1 MFSEDRPQLTQPQT
15 GPTRDQ
21 RKHIRLE
28 HSGTVQFISEGQQFS
43 GQAVNISRSGMQVV
57 VNVPDSYQSV
67 RSITFTLP
75 HSEQAIELPCRI
87 VRSESGNGGDEAQV
101 LGLEFSY
108 QGEAQLLL
116 IENFIRDLK
125 QEQLDGIT
133 QEVEMRLV
141 HRASCSLREVRT
153 DRQDIRIVS
162 IDNIS
167 TEGFLV
173 SYTGELRPEEHLNL
187 SFCLPGDPKVLKL
200 FGQVMYVIDDV
211 FHEVSSAGICLHN
224 IGKTDQARIR
234 NYVIEATSG
243 SAVRKLH
250 EVFESRDL
258 DPIYQISDPPKIA
271 GIFETLQSRNSQF
284 NVLFETSF
292 EMHSLDLVEI
302 AEEKRIFFATRP
314 AALSIPSDAPLVHA
328 YFSFYLADGSYYFKT
343 ELILSSDH
351 RIGFR
356 FPSVIYQSEKRSYQR
371 KILELKS
378 NVDLE
383 LPSEDGGKKSYK
395 GLLVDISWR
404 GFLCELPLSDQTRKD
419 FKRGTY
425 VEYVIHEQFGLD
437 RYGIV
442 RHLKIN
448 PNGSGNQKLQV
459 GIEAGIQ
466 RSGFRYRRFSRKEW
480 DRNKEHLQSPS
491 SSRGERVDTL
501 PIQYNNKQGH
511 EIAALL
517 NTTRLPVSAPVVLV
531 PPAFGKKKE
540 ALSPLVLT
548 LLQNFKRK
556 GKDLIILRYDGI
568 NRPGESYKEDK
579 NPKRGFEM
587 LNCRLSQGLSDLRT
601 SLDYVHNNPFF
612 TPQEVILV
620 TFSMSSIDAR
630 KLLMDGQG
638 HLVDHWISCMG
649 IPSAKSTIGNILGG
663 IDIIGNY
670 KMGVQTGKGG
680 MLGFLVD
687 FDTLAQDLIDN
698 KYAYLTDSRNDMSK
712 VPHPVLWIYGTHD
725 RWTEAEEVRDIMGV
739 KSSGRREV
747 IEIPTGHNLRSSA
760 DAIMTFKLITAYLYE
775 QLYGEPLDP
784 VSPNKE
790 EMIRLI
796 CCERERLA
804 TSEELDLQKYW
815 KNYLLGVGCNSWG
828 YDFYKNLQDF
838 RNFLIL
844 QAELIDPGDS
854 ERIADVGCGTGL
866 LTEAILHRL
875 TTNGTAAQPVEV
887 VAIDLVQDALAKTRE
902 KWGMLCSTYPQL
914 QKHSLRLFR
923 TDMEPNRLLPVKMFL
938 ENPNLNFDFL
948 CNRIEGL
955 RNVTVDLL
963 NQKASLELLEIM
975 QGCDMTEEK
984 QLLLKEALKHEHL
997 SAVIDFNRAA
1007 RFLKHKLTVSDLAQP
1022 IGRTEDL
1029 LQNDL
1034 YRNLSSRDIRFDVL
1048 NFGNCSMNSSKTFPD
1063 RFFDKIAASLFISYI
1078 HNPDLILND
1087 FYRMLKPAGMLL
1099 VSSMK
1104 PDSDISILFTEYI
1117 ESVQSSTPQTM
1128 DMANRDQNLAAARSM
1143 LNEAAALFTLEEDG
1157 YFRFYSEEELVAM
1170 VEAAGFVD
1178 IRTYFSLGNPAQA
1191 VIVTGKK
1198 PE

>member
-1 MFSEDRPQLTQPQT
+1 
-15 GPTRDQ
+15 
-21 RKHIRLE
+21 
-28 HSGTVQFISEGQQFS
+28 
-43 GQAVNISRSGMQVV
+43 MQVV
-57 VNVPDSYQSV
+57 VNLPDSYKSV

-75 HSEQAIELPCRI
+75 STGQSVELSCRI
-87 VRSESGNGGDEAQV
+87 VRTESGDGSSQV

-108 QGEAQLLL
+108 QADAQMLL
-116 IENFIRDLK
+116 IENYIRDLK
-125 QEQLDGIT
+125 QEQLDRIT
-133 QEVEMRLV
+133 QEAEMRRV
-141 HRASCSLREVRT
+141 HRASCSLCEVLI
-153 DRQDIRIVS
+153 DRKDISSIT

-167 TEGFLV
+167 TEGLLI
-173 SYTGELRPEEHLNL
+173 SYTGELRPEEYLKL
-187 SFCLPGDPKVLKL
+187 SFCLPGDPRVLKL

-211 FHEVSSAGICLHN
+211 FREVSSAGICLHD
-224 IGKTDQARIR
+224 IGKTDRARIR

-243 SAVRKLH
+243 SSVRKLH
-250 EVFESRDL
+250 EVFASRDL
-258 DPIYQISDPPKIA
+258 DPSYRIGDPQKIA
-271 GIFETLQSRNSQF
+271 AIFETLKSRNSQI

-292 EMHSLDLVEI
+292 EMHSLALVEI
-302 AEEKRIFFATRP
+302 ADEQKIFFSTWP
-314 AALSIPSDAPLVHA
+314 AALTIPFDAPPVFA

-343 ELILSSDH
+343 ELILSTAQ

-383 LPSEDGGKKSYK
+383 VPSQDGRKKRYK
-395 GLLVDISWR
+395 GRLVDISWH

-419 FKRGTY
+419 LKRGTY
-425 VEYVIHEQFGLD
+425 VEYLIHEQFGLD
-437 RYGIV
+437 RHGIV

-448 PNGSGNQKLQV
+448 AKGSGKQKLQV

-480 DRNKEHLQSPS
+480 DRNKEHPQTLS
-491 SSRGERVDTL
+491 SLPEERIDTL
-501 PIQYNNKQGH
+501 PIRYQNEQGY

-517 NTTRLPVSAPVVLV
+517 NATRLPSSAPVILV

-568 NRPGESYKEDK
+568 NRPGESYNEDK
-579 NPKRGFEM
+579 NPKRGSEM
-587 LNCRLSQGLSDLRT
+587 LSCRLSQGLRDLRT
-601 SLDYVHNNPFF
+601 SLNYVHNNPFF
-612 TPQEVILV
+612 TPQEVILI

-638 HLVDHWISCMG
+638 HLVDHWVSCMG

-680 MLGFLVD
+680 MLGYLIN
-687 FDTLAQDLIDN
+687 FDTLARDLIDN

-725 RWTEAEEVRDIMGV
+725 QWTEAEEVRDIMGV
-739 KSSGRREV
+739 RSSGRREV
-747 IEIPTGHNLRSSA
+747 IEIPTGHNLRSST

-775 QLYGEPLDP
+775 QIYGEPLDP
-784 VSPNKE
+784 VGPNKE

-796 CCERERLA
+796 CYERERLA
-804 TSEELDLQKYW
+804 NSEELNLEKYW
-815 KNYLLGVGCNSWG
+815 QNYLLGVGWNSWG

-838 RNFLIL
+838 RNFLSF
-844 QAELIDPGDS
+844 QAELIVPGGS

-866 LTEAILHRL
+866 LTEVMLNRL
-875 TTNGTAAQPVEV
+875 TTNGAAAQPVEV

-902 KWGMLCSTYPQL
+902 KWEMMCSTHPQL
-914 QKHSLRLFR
+914 QKHSLKLFR
-923 TDMEPNRLLPVKMFL
+923 TDMEPSRLLPVRMFL

-948 CNRIEGL
+948 RNRIEGL
-955 RNVTVDLL
+955 RNVTIDFL
-963 NQKASLELLEIM
+963 NQKTSRELLEIM

-984 QLLLKEALKHEHL
+984 QQFLKEALKGERR
-997 SAVIDFNRAA
+997 SAVVDFNRAA
-1007 RFLKHKLTVSDLAQP
+1007 RFLKHHLTVADLVKP
-1022 IGRTEDL
+1022 IGRPEDPL
-1029 LQNDL
+1029 PKNL
-1034 YRNLSSRDIRFDVL
+1034 YRNLSSRDIRFTVL
-1048 NFGNCSMNSSKTFPD
+1048 NFGNSSEKRSKTFPD
-1063 RFFDKIAASLFISYI
+1063 GFFDKIAASLFISYI

-1104 PDSDISILFTEYI
+1104 PDNDISTLFTEYI
-1117 ESVQSSTPQTM
+1117 ESIQSSSPQTM
-1128 DMANRDQNLAAARSM
+1128 DMANRDQNLTAARVM

-1157 YFRFYSEEELVAM
+1157 YFRFFSEEELAAM

-1178 IRTYFSLGNPAQA
+1178 IRTYRSLGNPAQA
-1191 VIVTGKK
+1191 IIVTGKK